1 MTKRSKKIIVNG
13 LSLSRLVASL
23 FLPIIFWKVNFGA
36 LVITLIVLS
45 LTDCADGIL
54 ARKWKVATVGGSL
67 LDPLGD
73 KVLPIACLLAQIKTK
88 WYLALLIVLEM
99 MIISLNVYRAF
110 RHEVTSS
117 SWAGKI
123 KTWLLSITVIS
134 ATANLFWQD
143 IVSTIFKWTG
153 MTIEFV
159 VSDEIV
165 LGLTILTIVAE
176 VITFGGYLV
185 SSLKSRVSRGQPR
198 KLKNVREILTI
209 LFDEERYA
217 EDKKRPII
225 DIITDMKGG
234 Q

>member
-1 MTKRSKKIIVNG
+1 
-13 LSLSRLVASL
+13 
-23 FLPIIFWKVNFGA
+23 
-36 LVITLIVLS
+36 
-45 LTDCADGIL
+45 
-54 ARKWKVATVGGSL
+54 
-67 LDPLGD
+67 
-73 KVLPIACLLAQIKTK
+73 
-88 WYLALLIVLEM
+88 
-99 MIISLNVYRAF
+99 
-110 RHEVTSS
+110 
-117 SWAGKI
+117 
-123 KTWLLSITVIS
+123 
-134 ATANLFWQD
+134 
-143 IVSTIFKWTG
+143 

-217 EDKKRPII
+217 EDKTRPII
-225 DIITDMKGG
+225 DIITDMKGE